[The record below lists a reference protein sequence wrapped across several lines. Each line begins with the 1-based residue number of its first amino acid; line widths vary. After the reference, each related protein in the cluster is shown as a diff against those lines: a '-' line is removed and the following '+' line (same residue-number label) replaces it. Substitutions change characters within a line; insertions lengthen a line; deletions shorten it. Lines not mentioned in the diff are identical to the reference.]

1 MLVGEIGIPRREF
14 LYEVSY
20 WEVVRIVKGYRRRD
34 MLKHQLLAEIVY
46 TTTYTMRDPKGKTVT
61 DMFPSLFNSEEENED
76 SVTISQED
84 VDDLQQ
90 LMATI
95 NAEAEG

>member
-1 MLVGEIGIPRREF
+1 MGEIGIPRREF

-34 MLKHQLLAEIVY
+34 LLKHQLLAVIVY
-46 TTTYTMRDPKGKTVT
+46 TTTYTMRDPKGKTFK
-61 DMFPSLFNSEEENED
+61 DIFPSLFEMDEENDESD
-76 SVTISQED
+76 TCSQED
-84 VDDLQQ
+84 WEDLQQ
-90 LMATI
+90 LMATT

>member
-1 MLVGEIGIPRREF
+1 MGEIGIPRREF

-34 MLKHQLLAEIVY
+34 LLKYQLLAEIVY
-46 TTTYTMRDPKGKTVT
+46 TTTYTMRDPKGKTVK
-61 DMFPSLFNSEEENED
+61 DMFPLLFEEDEELEE
-76 SVTISQED
+76 SYTVSQAD
-84 VDDLQQ
+84 VEDLQQ